1 MVAASRS
8 FHARGKLLLTSE
20 YVVLDGTPAV
30 AVPTHKGQR
39 MDVLEAKDSGL
50 LAWTAR
56 AHDGSIWL
64 QGSLE
69 RTPEGWRPSAA
80 QESPASGLDAV
91 SAVLTAA
98 EHLRGTPLPGGSVET
113 FLEFPNDYGWGS
125 SSTLISLVAQWAE
138 VDALT
143 LHFATQNGS
152 GYDAVCALAS
162 GPIRYTRTGP
172 ASAQWVPVS
181 LAHWPHNTLYLVHLG
196 EKQRSAQD
204 VVRYRN
210 IAPNPLLLKAVGEA
224 AELLFRASSPQEWS
238 EAARMH
244 EEAMGKVLGR
254 TPVAETRF
262 ANYPHA
268 VKSLGAWGGD
278 FVLAQVLEASDLQW
292 FKERGFL
299 TVLPWSD
306 CVVLG

>member
-1 MVAASRS
+1 MAPASRS
-8 FHARGKLLLTSE
+8 FFARGKLLLTSE
-20 YVVLDGTPAV
+20 YVVLNGIPAV
-30 AVPTHKGQR
+30 AVPTRLGQR
-39 MDVLEAKDSGL
+39 LEVVEVVDSPY

-64 QGSLE
+64 EGSLE
-69 RTPEGWRPSAA
+69 RTPQGWKPSADL
-80 QESPASGLDAV
+80 ESPASGLGAV
-91 SAVLTAA
+91 SELLSAA
-98 EHLRGTPLPGGSVET
+98 EHLRGTPLPGGSVIT

-138 VDALT
+138 VDALA

-162 GPIRYTRTGP
+162 GPIRYTRTGH

-204 VVRYRN
+204 VVRYQN
-210 IAPNPLLLKAVGEA
+210 LAPDPLLIDAVEEA
-224 AELLFRASSPQEWS
+224 AELLLQASSTQEWS
-238 EAARMH
+238 NAVRAH
-244 EEAMGKVLGR
+244 EDAMSRVLER

-292 FKERGFL
+292 LKERGFS
-299 TVLPWSD
+299 TILPWSD

>member
-1 MVAASRS
+1 MTPAARS
-8 FHARGKLLLTSE
+8 FFARGKLLLTSE
-20 YVVLDGTPAV
+20 YVVLDGIPAV
-30 AVPTHKGQR
+30 AVPTYKGQR
-39 MDVLEAKDSGL
+39 LEVNEAADRSV

-64 QGSLE
+64 EGSLE
-69 RTPEGWRPSAA
+69 RTPEGWKPSSAFA
-80 QESPASGLDAV
+80 PPAPALDGLAGL
-91 SAVLTAA
+91 LTAA
-98 EHLRGTPLPGGSVET
+98 EHLRGTPLPGGSAET

-138 VDALT
+138 VDALA

-224 AELLFRASSPQEWS
+224 AELLYKASSPLEWS
-238 EAARMH
+238 EAARTH

-292 FKERGFL
+292 FKERGFS

>member
-1 MVAASRS
+1 
-8 FHARGKLLLTSE
+8 
-20 YVVLDGTPAV
+20 
-30 AVPTHKGQR
+30 
-39 MDVLEAKDSGL
+39 
-50 LAWTAR
+50 
-56 AHDGSIWL
+56 
-64 QGSLE
+64 
-69 RTPEGWRPSAA
+69 
-80 QESPASGLDAV
+80 
-91 SAVLTAA
+91 
-98 EHLRGTPLPGGSVET
+98 
-113 FLEFPNDYGWGS
+113 
-125 SSTLISLVAQWAE
+125 
-138 VDALT
+138 
-143 LHFATQNGS
+143 
-152 GYDAVCALAS
+152 
-162 GPIRYTRTGP
+162 
-172 ASAQWVPVS
+172 
-181 LAHWPHNTLYLVHLG
+181 LYLVHLG

-238 EAARMH
+238 EAARAH

-254 TPVAETRF
+254 APVAETRF